1 MGPTSAA
8 VMATPNPITNEEGV
22 ATSVRAISTSGK
34 LAFVDAL
41 RGVAALMVIACHVA
55 YIPSP
60 NLTASPPLLRLINAG
75 QSGVVLFFMVSAFT
89 LCLSFEVRKSNFTIT
104 QTRNYFLRRL
114 FRILPLFLI
123 SIPIAWLRDLVVY
136 SYPRPLYQTL
146 TSGISSLIPNNYQGL
161 VWASWT
167 LNIEL
172 LFYLIFPLVF
182 RICNS
187 MRRALLGLAACIFA
201 DVTASILMEST
212 TRRAISLNFTEIRN
226 STLMHLD
233 NDIRFSILHN
243 LQFFM
248 LGIVFYYFYRDYVT
262 AGTISKKVGRL
273 LLVVGISVFALF
285 VLYGPRSIDTV
296 LHGRNLFIGITLLIF
311 IFGCSIHAPRL
322 FVNRWTTSLG
332 IISYSLY
339 LLHPPLIA
347 FFFRF
352 YSRIYSPAIPATAS
366 YLICLML
373 TLAILIPIS
382 ALSFRYIEKP
392 GIALGK
398 NLISRL

>member
-1 MGPTSAA
+1 MGRASAA
-8 VMATPNPITNEEGV
+8 VIATPNPLTNEEWV
-22 ATSVRAISTSGK
+22 TRPVRARATSGK

-41 RGVAALMVIACHVA
+41 RGIAALMVITCHVA

-60 NLTASPPLLRLINAG
+60 NLAASPPLLRLIHAG
-75 QSGVVLFFMVSAFT
+75 QSGVVLFFMISAFT
-89 LCLSFEVRKSNFTIT
+89 LCLSFEARKTDFTIT
-104 QTRNYFLRRL
+104 QTRDYYLRRL

-146 TSGISSLIPNNYQGL
+146 ASGISTFIPNNYQGL

-187 MRRALLGLAACIFA
+187 MRRALLGLAACVFA
-201 DVTASILMEST
+201 DLTASSLMEASASQ
-212 TRRAISLNFTEIRN
+212 AISLHFTEIRN

-248 LGIVFYYFYRDYVT
+248 MGIVFFYFYRDYVT
-262 AGTISKKVGRL
+262 AGTISKNVGRFL
-273 LLVVGISVFALF
+273 SIVGLSAFALF
-285 VLYGPRSIDTV
+285 VFYGSRSIDTV
-296 LHGRNLFIGITLLIF
+296 LYGRNLFIGITFLIF
-311 IFGCSIHAPRL
+311 IFGFSIHRPRL
-322 FVNRWTTSLG
+322 FVSRWITSLG

-347 FFFRF
+347 FFFTL

-366 YLICLML
+366 YLICLL
-373 TLAILIPIS
+373 ITLATLVPIS

-398 NLISRL
+398 NLIAKL